1 MPYTILVRQ
10 RQAPLTKG
18 SEEMETM
25 SDAALN
31 KYLESIAKLIEAK
44 ATTPE
49 EAAAIVRESKVEA

>member
-1 MPYTILVRQ
+1 
-10 RQAPLTKG
+10 
-18 SEEMETM
+18 METM

-31 KYLESIAKLIEAK
+31 KYLESISKLIEAK

>member
-1 MPYTILVRQ
+1 
-10 RQAPLTKG
+10 
-18 SEEMETM
+18 METM

-44 ATTPE
+44 AATPE